1 MVKPNKYHIFVVLT
15 CAYAVFLFF
24 LSSVTSLPGPSE
36 LGFLSR
42 LVHFLEDQGL
52 KVLVYPFYLV
62 YLYPDKCAHMML
74 YLGFGLLLNRSL
86 SSSKNSVLS
95 KYTVPFAI
103 SIGMLYG
110 ITDEVHQAFVPY
122 RTASSMDLIA
132 DFAGV
137 LAAQLLILM
146 YFGIKRLLSEGRGKY

>member
-1 MVKPNKYHIFVVLT
+1 MVKLTKYHIFVALT
-15 CAYAVFLFF
+15 CVYAVFLFL
-24 LSSVTSLPGPSE
+24 LSSVSSLPGPSE

-74 YLGFGLLLNRSL
+74 YLGFGLLLNRTL
-86 SSSKNSVLS
+86 SSSKIDVLS
-95 KYTVPFAI
+95 KYAVPFAI
-103 SIGMLYG
+103 SIGTLYA

-122 RTASSMDLIA
+122 RTASSMDLVA
-132 DFAGV
+132 DFAGLLV
-137 LAAQLLILM
+137 AQLLILM
-146 YFGIKRLLSEGRGKY
+146 YVSIKRWLA